1 MKKLKNLHTYK
12 GSVSNFWITFLSKW
26 IWRRKKQLVT
36 SVLYRY
42 VYVICIWRCRK
53 LNKDNAMRFLSVKSR
68 RVCSFDVYWESI
80 AYLQQ
85 IKWIYLLYNCIILA
99 IICQIFILPRICVKT
114 FEVYLV
120 LQVML
125 DIINKRIDK
134 DKPNHYDGY
143 DDDSI
148 EHAWTVLWNYTGS
161 IYSYLPF
168 FCLQISLKRKR

>member
-1 MKKLKNLHTYK
+1 MIKPQNSFNTICKYFCYK
-12 GSVSNFWITFLSKW
+12 F
-26 IWRRKKQLVT
+26 
-36 SVLYRY
+36 
-42 VYVICIWRCRK
+42 
-53 LNKDNAMRFLSVKSR
+53 
-68 RVCSFDVYWESI
+68 VC
-80 AYLQQ
+80 
-85 IKWIYLLYNCIILA
+85 
-99 IICQIFILPRICVKT
+99 KT

-161 IYSYLPF
+161 VDSI
-168 FCLQISLKRKR
+168 

>member
-1 MKKLKNLHTYK
+1 M
-12 GSVSNFWITFLSKW
+12 
-26 IWRRKKQLVT
+26 
-36 SVLYRY
+36 
-42 VYVICIWRCRK
+42 
-53 LNKDNAMRFLSVKSR
+53 
-68 RVCSFDVYWESI
+68 
-80 AYLQQ
+80 
-85 IKWIYLLYNCIILA
+85 
-99 IICQIFILPRICVKT
+99 KT

-161 IYSYLPF
+161 IYSYLSI